1 MLSTPLPWG
10 LGEQREACLARRWLL
25 RVVSHAALSA
35 ALSADGLELAVDDEG
50 FF

>member
-35 ALSADGLELAVDDEG
+35 DGLELAVDDEG

>member
-35 ALSADGLELAVDDEG
+35 DGLELDVDDEG